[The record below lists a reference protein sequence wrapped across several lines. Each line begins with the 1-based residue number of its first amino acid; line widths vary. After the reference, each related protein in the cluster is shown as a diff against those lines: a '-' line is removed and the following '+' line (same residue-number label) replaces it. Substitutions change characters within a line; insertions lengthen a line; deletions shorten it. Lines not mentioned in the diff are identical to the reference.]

1 MNTIIATLAFIQILA
16 VTAAATEPVSKEVF
30 LKLNSFAEI
39 QGQFTQV
46 KTLQEL
52 DVTIKTEGLFSIAK
66 SVSNKSLFHWN
77 IKKPTSSFV
86 CIDSEGLQ
94 ISSESTDKST
104 TAKKKQIKFSEMG
117 TETNDQ
123 ILNFFK
129 LLSLNQE
136 NAAELFTIQ
145 RSGTGFL
152 LTPKDKEK
160 SLFKAVQIEIN
171 KQGLVDNLVVEEKSQ
186 DKITIHFF
194 NMKTKKS
201 ISAEEAKHLLCKK

>member
-1 MNTIIATLAFIQILA
+1 MNTIIATFALLQILA
-16 VTAAATEPVSKEVF
+16 VSAAAAEPVSKDV
-30 LKLNSFAEI
+30 LIKLNSFAQI

-52 DVTIKTEGLFSIAK
+52 DVTIKSEGLFSITK
-66 SVSNKSLFHWN
+66 FVSNKSLFHWS
-77 IKKPTSSFV
+77 IKKPTSSFI

-94 ISSESTDKST
+94 ISSEPADKST

-136 NAAELFTIQ
+136 NAAELFTIE
-145 RSGTGFL
+145 RSGQGFL

-160 SLFKAVQIEIN
+160 SLFKTVQIEIN
-171 KQGLVDNLVVEEKSQ
+171 KQGLVDNLIVEEKSQ
-186 DKITIHFF
+186 DKIAIHFF

-201 ISAEEAKHLLCKK
+201 ISAEEAKHLQCEK